1 MKNFKRSF
9 AALAAAAIA
18 LAALP
23 QVSILEADAAQAV
36 VIDNYNCTVIN
47 TREDGTVEL
56 KITGVVDD
64 TITELVFPTE
74 SDGVPIEFVSI
85 GDKAFRYCYELV
97 TAILPD
103 TIQSLEGDNNFNA
116 CTSLT
121 EVSLPE
127 GIPTIPSHAFYGC
140 TQLAEIN
147 IPDSV
152 TCIGALAFAETAI
165 YKNQGD
171 GIRYIDNWA
180 IGLENEGET
189 IAVAEG
195 TVGLATCF
203 AESSDITSCTL
214 PSTLKYIN
222 GSAFRNLR
230 LISEITLP
238 DGLISIGE
246 VAFYNTGLTSI
257 TIPGSVE
264 TIGKEAFWRASA
276 LETLVVESG
285 VKNIG
290 EGAFSECPALTSVTL
305 EDGLESIGVS
315 AFRDCEKLTTIHIPE
330 GVTEIPAKAF
340 AYCPLLKNVTIADSV
355 TYIDGDAFTDS
366 GVMNNTL
373 AQLKYADKWL
383 LGYNSNN
390 SADTE
395 VTVKEGTVGLAS
407 YSLRNMQKLTTLTL
421 PEGLKYIGDNA
432 LADCHSLQE
441 LILPETVERIG
452 NNAFYDCDLT
462 GNLTFPASVNYIGAY
477 ATYFNNLDAVTIL
490 NPECEIYSSPT
501 TLSGT
506 IYGYTGSTAQVY
518 AETYE
523 REFIPLDGK
532 TTGDADG
539 DNSIGLN
546 DASMVLESYAK
557 NAAGDTSFVFNE
569 DETENAAIIQAV
581 DIDGDGALT
590 LKDVSMILSFYA
602 QSAAGQNPVW
612 EDIIAG

>member
-1 MKNFKRSF
+1 MKCFKKTL
-9 AALAAAAIA
+9 AALTAGTIA
-18 LAALP
+18 LATFP
-23 QVSILEADAAQAV
+23 QVSFLNADAAQTV

-85 GDKAFRYCYELV
+85 GDKAFRYCNELV

-103 TIQSLEGDNNFNA
+103 TIQALDGDNNFNA

-165 YKNQGD
+165 YENQGD

-180 IGLENEGET
+180 IGLENEEET

-222 GSAFRNLR
+222 SSAFRNLR
-230 LISEITLP
+230 TISEITLP
-238 DGLISIGE
+238 DGLVSIGE

-264 TIGKEAFWRASA
+264 TIDKEAFWRASA
-276 LETLVVESG
+276 LESLVVESG
-285 VKNIG
+285 AKNIG

-305 EDGLESIGVS
+305 EDGLESIGES
-315 AFRDCEKLTTIHIPE
+315 AFRDCEKLTTIHIPD
-330 GVTEIPAKAF
+330 GVTEIPEYAF
-340 AYCPLLKNVTIADSV
+340 AYCPLLKTVTIADSV
-355 TYIDGDAFTDS
+355 TSIAEHAFTDS
-366 GVMNNTL
+366 AVTYDTL

-383 LGYNSNN
+383 IGYNSNN
-390 SADTE
+390 SSDTE
-395 VTVKEGTVGLAS
+395 VTVKDGTVGLAA
-407 YSLRNMQKLTTLTL
+407 YSLRNLQKLTTLTL
-421 PEGLKYIGDNA
+421 PEGLKYIGENA
-432 LADCHSLQE
+432 ISGCYDLQT
-441 LILPETVERIG
+441 LTLPETLERVEA
-452 NNAFYDCDLT
+452 NAFYDCDLS
-462 GNLTFPASVNYIGAY
+462 GNLTFPASVSYIGAY

-490 NPECEIYSSPT
+490 NPECEIAGEGT
-501 TLSGT
+501 TLPGT
-506 IYGYTGSTAQVY
+506 IYGYTGSTAQIY
-518 AETYE
+518 AEAYE
-523 REFIPLDGK
+523 KEFIPLDGK

-539 DNSIGLN
+539 DNAVGIS
-546 DASMVLESYAK
+546 DASLVLESYAK
-557 NAAGDTSFVFNE
+557 SAAGDTSFVFNE
-569 DETENAAIIQAV
+569 DETENTAIIKAV
-581 DIDGDGALT
+581 DIDGDGALSLGDASLI
-590 LKDVSMILSFYA
+590 LKFYA
-602 QSAAGQNPVW
+602 QSAAGQNPTW
-612 EDIIAG
+612 EDLLAG